1 MEQNALC
8 PLIVGCLSLIS
19 VVIFR
24 YIPLNGVMLK
34 FRRELRINYFALG
47 IYNLLLA
54 LVSVF
59 INIDLLVILYLMIGG
74 IFIIGT
80 ITIIPV
86 ILKITKDAKIKKE

>member
-1 MEQNALC
+1 MEENALC

-19 VVIFR
+19 VVIFS

-59 INIDLLVILYLMIGG
+59 FNIDLLIILYLMIGG
-74 IFIIGT
+74 IFVIGI

-86 ILKITKDAKIKKE
+86 FLKIVKDAKVKKD